1 MSSPAQMSDEFDG
14 LCVGLDTALCRP
26 HAKIVTIEDSHKR
39 LDSAIREA
47 LSGFDT
53 ADLVNLKDFLSD
65 VLASEDPAKNL
76 EELWMSLKPTKVFF
90 GGSNADESNSAYVF
104 IFKQVQRVIEDKLTK
119 GE

>member
-1 MSSPAQMSDEFDG
+1 MSDEFDG

-53 ADLVNLKDFLSD
+53 ADLVNR
-65 VLASEDPAKNL
+65 ASKSAQDRVDRAGPTNTRCPTAK
-76 EELWMSLKPTKVFF
+76 
-90 GGSNADESNSAYVF
+90 A
-104 IFKQVQRVIEDKLTK
+104 
-119 GE
+119 

>member
-1 MSSPAQMSDEFDG
+1 MPAEMSDEFEG
-14 LCVGLDTALCRP
+14 LCVGLDIALCRP

-47 LSGFDT
+47 LSGFGT
-53 ADLVNLKDFLSD
+53 ADLVNLKNFLSD
-65 VLASEDPAKNL
+65 VLANEDPAKNL